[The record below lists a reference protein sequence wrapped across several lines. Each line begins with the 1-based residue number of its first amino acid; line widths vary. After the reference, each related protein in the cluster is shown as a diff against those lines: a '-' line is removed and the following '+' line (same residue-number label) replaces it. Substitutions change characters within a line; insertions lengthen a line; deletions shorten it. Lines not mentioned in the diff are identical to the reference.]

1 MIPRFWNK
9 IRYDLVDG
17 ELVKIMQ
24 PTYIENG
31 MSKEI

>member
-9 IRYDLVDG
+9 IRYDVVKG

-31 MSKEI
+31 MPKEI